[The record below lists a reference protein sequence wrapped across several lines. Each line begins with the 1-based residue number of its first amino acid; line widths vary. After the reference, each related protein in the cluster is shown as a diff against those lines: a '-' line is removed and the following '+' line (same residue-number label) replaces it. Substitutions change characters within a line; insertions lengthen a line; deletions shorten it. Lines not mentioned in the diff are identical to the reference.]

1 MRLNNHLFFTEDSL
15 LFGKANVFEWF
26 NVPEILQVYMQAS
39 GQKLN
44 HEKTSLFFNK
54 NTQATTKQHIL
65 SIEGLSSTFG
75 MGSFPVHGQDL
86 KEI

>member
-15 LFGKANVFEWF
+15 LFGKANVFEWI
-26 NVPEILQVYMQAS
+26 NIPEILQVYMQAS

-54 NTQATTKQHIL
+54 NTRQQQN
-65 SIEGLSSTFG
+65 SIFSRLQGCHPHSEWDPFSSSWS
-75 MGSFPVHGQDL
+75 GS
-86 KEI
+86 